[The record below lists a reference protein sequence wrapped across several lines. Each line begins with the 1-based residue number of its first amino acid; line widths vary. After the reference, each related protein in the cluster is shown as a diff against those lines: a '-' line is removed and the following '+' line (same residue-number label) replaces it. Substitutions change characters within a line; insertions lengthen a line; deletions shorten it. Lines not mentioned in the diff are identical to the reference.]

1 MGLSASVQLKQL
13 HSIESG
19 MAVFYTPQSCHET
32 MLVQVPAMA
41 RDNLFVH
48 RFQTDQ
54 LLAVRGQFV
63 MVVLQNRRY
72 HYIPLSDRQPAV
84 LTIPPGVPH
93 GALSFSNEP
102 CLVVN
107 AVVRHG
113 QSHPLDYRS
122 MTPPFPYDLGAAE
135 RSLDQLL
142 AVSRCD
148 GAVAKAAMTTELY

>member
-1 MGLSASVQLKQL
+1 MGLTASVQLKPL
-13 HSIESG
+13 ESIESG

-72 HYIPLSDRQPAV
+72 HYIPMSDRRPAV

-93 GALSFSNEP
+93 GALSFNHEP

-113 QSHPLDYRS
+113 RSHPLDYRA
-122 MTPPFPYDLGAAE
+122 MNPPFPYDLAVAE

-142 AVSRCD
+142 ATCPC
-148 GAVAKAAMTTELY
+148 A

>member
-1 MGLSASVQLKQL
+1 MGLSQTIQVKRLDSMK
-13 HSIESG
+13 SG
-19 MAVFYTPQSCHET
+19 MAEFYTPQSCHET

-41 RDNLFVH
+41 RDDLFVH

-54 LLAVRGQFV
+54 LLVVRGNFV

-72 HYIPLSDRQPAV
+72 QYIPLSDRVPVV

-93 GALSFSNEP
+93 GALNFSQNP

-113 QSHPLDYRS
+113 AAHRLDYRP
-122 MTPPFPYDLGAAE
+122 MKPPFPYDL
-135 RSLDQLL
+135 
-142 AVSRCD
+142 
-148 GAVAKAAMTTELY
+148 AVAEQSLAALLNCVEAAA